1 MRLKIKLS
9 FLLIFSTLFLNIN
22 QSSYALIG
30 VEEAKKIQPKHL
42 NNKQTDKKKNNKK
55 NNNQKNDNQDITT
68 MQKPS
73 NVPDFPKDD
82 GVEEYKMLFNDGF
95 SNIVEDT
102 FQTGEE
108 WDVFINQTAG
118 NQINE
123 LYIAGNDEEYT
134 QMDALTAEKKA
145 VIDHSLVDKNNITT
159 HRTRIMA
166 YLTLDQMLFND
177 LFGAKPHGYY
187 VTAMTKRS

>member
-9 FLLIFSTLFLNIN
+9 FLLIFSTLFSNIN

-55 NNNQKNDNQDITT
+55 NNNQKNDNQNITT

-177 LFGAKPHGYY
+177 LFGSKPHGYY